1 MEMPGT
7 TTHQDILVRQ
17 NVSNPDYVF
26 IPIGVSHMR
35 KDARASSLP
44 KYYTFI

>member
-26 IPIGVSHMR
+26 ILIGVSHIR
-35 KDARASSLP
+35 QDGRASSLS